1 MLHLNGRVIT
11 RSEYSRSS
19 TSLLENESHQALSDD
34 AALKSNEANIA
45 PISDDEDIQES
56 EDINENIAAEI
67 DQVEAC

>member
-1 MLHLNGRVIT
+1 MCLISLRDSRHHIT
-11 RSEYSRSS
+11 S
-19 TSLLENESHQALSDD
+19 ALSDD

-45 PISDDEDIQES
+45 PISNDEEIQES